1 MKKRLRQE
9 QARHNLRT
17 LDAIKRARSSSPQE
31 HGIDA
36 GDEEVQ
42 VVKRARRDRKI
53 EIVEL
58 D

>member
-1 MKKRLRQE
+1 MKKYLRQE

-17 LDAIKRARSSSPQE
+17 LDAIKRARSPSPRE
-31 HGIDA
+31 NGGEVD
-36 GDEEVQ
+36 DEEVQ
-42 VVKRARRDRKI
+42 IVKRAKKDRRI

>member
-1 MKKRLRQE
+1 MKKRLRE
-9 QARHNLRT
+9 ADARRNLLT
-17 LDAIKRARSSSPQE
+17 LESMKRARSPTPRRGNDDS
-31 HGIDA
+31 

-42 VVKRARRDRKI
+42 VVKRAKKDRRI